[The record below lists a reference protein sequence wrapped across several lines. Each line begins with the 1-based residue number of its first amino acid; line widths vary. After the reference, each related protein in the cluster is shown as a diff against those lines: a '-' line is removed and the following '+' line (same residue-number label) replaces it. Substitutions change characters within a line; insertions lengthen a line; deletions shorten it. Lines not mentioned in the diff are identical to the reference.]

1 MDRFFDRLAVTGS
14 QMDAILLSPLDNVAV
29 VVRRLPAGS
38 RVKLEEGEVTLDRD
52 LGLGHKIARRA
63 IASGEKIVKYGVAIG
78 SATCAIAP
86 GQHVH
91 LHNMQSDYLP
101 TYTLETERIFR
112 KAAIS

>member
-1 MDRFFDRLAVTGS
+1 
-14 QMDAILLSPLDNVAV
+14 MDAILLSPLDNVAV
-29 VVRRLPAGS
+29 VVRRLAAGS
-38 RVKLEEGEVTLDRD
+38 RVRLEEGEVTLDRD

-101 TYTLETERIFR
+101 TYTLETDRIFR
-112 KAAIS
+112 EAAIS

>member
-1 MDRFFDRLAVTGS
+1 
-14 QMDAILLSPLDNVAV
+14 MDAILLSPLDNVAV

-38 RVKLEEGEVTLDRD
+38 RVKLEEGEVMLDRD

-86 GQHVH
+86 SRLSTAYRSRSSEPGR
-91 LHNMQSDYLP
+91 LS
-101 TYTLETERIFR
+101 
-112 KAAIS
+112 